1 MERKPHI
8 LVVDDDRP
16 ILILMERILRE
27 FDFEASTAAS
37 GSEALELAASHPPD
51 LALVDI
57 NMPEMPGDEVCRRL
71 REQQGSAMLPV
82 IILSGEPVPQGEL
95 ERVGAVASIQKPFE
109 LPELLALIRRHLAP
123 VRQER

>member
-37 GSEALELAASHPPD
+37 GSEALELAASRPPD

-71 REQQGSAMLPV
+71 REQPRSTTLPV
-82 IILSGEPVPQGEL
+82 IILSGEPVLPKEL

-109 LPELLALIRRHLAP
+109 LPELLALIRQHLAP